1 MIFFTRPSD
10 GRPGTEHHHDRES
23 IEYSMPE
30 NLSYEKKMLRAH
42 GGCLGTGS
50 RRRTRQAAISSGEA
64 QTAFDPEISEW
75 GNPAGVM
82 PCYPRLN
89 EIGREEATRGTET
102 SKYPEEEK
110 STEIPLV
117 AASERGSGQTGGSS
131 GPAGVVGTAIVRSQ
145 TRAAAEGPG
154 RARGTGLEPRTR
166 TRAGR
171 RPSPEYRRTRETRWE
186 AGGTT
191 LQA

>member
-1 MIFFTRPSD
+1 
-10 GRPGTEHHHDRES
+10 
-23 IEYSMPE
+23 
-30 NLSYEKKMLRAH
+30 MLRAH

-50 RRRTRQAAISSGEA
+50 RRRTRQAAIILGEGH
-64 QTAFDPEISEW
+64 TPYDPRASEW
-75 GNPAGVM
+75 ENPAR
-82 PCYPRLN
+82 PIARDPDA
-89 EIGREEATRGTET
+89 EHIGGGEATRGTET

-110 STEIPLV
+110 STEIPPV
-117 AASERGSGQTGGSS
+117 AASERGRGQTGGSLR
-131 GPAGVVGTAIVRSQ
+131 PAGVVGTAIVRSQ
-145 TRAAAEGPG
+145 TRAVAEGPG